1 VRRARG
7 DQPLRPPHRVF
18 TPRLDGQCRRT
29 ERGPRYY
36 SA

>member
-1 VRRARG
+1 VNTR
-7 DQPLRPPHRVF
+7 RPPHRVF

-29 ERGPRYY
+29 EREPRYY